1 METFPS
7 LQQVSP
13 SARLAALRLAALR
26 SRRRGEVIFKTDS
39 PRPHLAGV
47 ETTQAVVLR

>member
-13 SARLAALRLAALR
+13 SARLAALR